1 MNIGILGTGMVGKTL
16 GTKLVSLGHKVK
28 MGSRTANNAEG
39 AAWAKGAGKDASEGT
54 FPDAASFG
62 EIVFICL
69 RGDVALPVVKALTK
83 AVDAEKLR
91 GKIFV
96 DVSNPLDVS
105 KPMPFPSL
113 PELANTTSLG
123 EEVQKAL
130 PESLVVKALN
140 TVNCEVM
147 VNPSLVKGDSD
158 LFICGNDAGAKRKVV
173 EVLRS
178 FGWKDP
184 IDLGDI
190 TNARGT
196 ESLMPIWM
204 RLWGVFKTPHFNFK
218 MVK

>member
-1 MNIGILGTGMVGKTL
+1 MKIGILGTGAVGKLL
-16 GTKLVSLGHKVK
+16 GTKLVSLGHEVK
-28 MGSRTANNAEG
+28 MGSREASNEAVTEWMKSSGKNA
-39 AAWAKGAGKDASEGT
+39 SHGT
-54 FPDAASFG
+54 FADAASFG
-62 EIVFICL
+62 EMVFIAL
-69 RGDVALPVVKALTK
+69 RGDVALPVVKSLSK
-83 AVDAEKLR
+83 SVSGEKLQ

-96 DVSNPLDVS
+96 DVSNPLDMS
-105 KPMPFPSL
+105 KPLPFPLL
-113 PELANTTSLG
+113 PDLTNTTSLG

-130 PESLVVKALN
+130 ADSLVVKALN

-173 EVLRS
+173 EVLHS

-190 TNARGT
+190 SNARGT

-204 RLWGVFKTPHFNFK
+204 RLWGYFKTPHFNFK
-218 MVK
+218 IVK